1 MSGTSFALD
10 GDPRPGPLAAGLSVV
25 RRHPLASLGVVIALV
40 ALWLG
45 IREGWHELAQSTLN
59 GIVAGNYFALGAV
72 GLTLI
77 FGVLRLVNFAHGEF
91 LTFGA
96 YMMVAANALDL
107 PLVVSAAFGVV
118 ATAGLALS
126 LEVALWR
133 PVRRKRVGEL
143 QLLLLAL
150 GLAYVMRYTISFVA
164 GPEDRASGAD
174 VTAGVTILGLRIG
187 RTELIVTLVG
197 LAAIVLVAIGL
208 RYTSLGRQMRA
219 LADSIELSET
229 TGIDTDRIV
238 LVTWAISGGLAGLA
252 GIIYALPAGTVNP
265 QLGFTL
271 ILSIFAAVVVGGIGN
286 AYGALAGGML
296 IGVAQEWSTLV
307 INPSMKVAVGFAVL
321 ILVLLVRPQGL
332 FGRARGVER

>member
-1 MSGTSFALD
+1 MSGGSYALD
-10 GDPRPGPLAAGLSVV
+10 TDPRPGPLAAALSVV
-25 RRHPLASLGVVIALV
+25 RRHPLAALCVVIALV

-45 IREGWHELAQSTLN
+45 IREGWHELAQATLN

-96 YMMVAANALDL
+96 YMLIAANALHL
-107 PLVVSAAFGVV
+107 PLVVSAVIGVV

-150 GLAYVMRYTISFVA
+150 GLAYVMRYTIAFVA

-197 LAAIVLVAIGL
+197 LVVIALGL

-219 LADSIELSET
+219 LSDSIELSET

-332 FGRARGVER
+332 FGRARSVER

>member
-1 MSGTSFALD
+1 
-10 GDPRPGPLAAGLSVV
+10 
-25 RRHPLASLGVVIALV
+25 
-40 ALWLG
+40 
-45 IREGWHELAQSTLN
+45 
-59 GIVAGNYFALGAV
+59 
-72 GLTLI
+72 
-77 FGVLRLVNFAHGEF
+77 
-91 LTFGA
+91 
-96 YMMVAANALDL
+96 
-107 PLVVSAAFGVV
+107 
-118 ATAGLALS
+118 
-126 LEVALWR
+126 
-133 PVRRKRVGEL
+133 
-143 QLLLLAL
+143 
-150 GLAYVMRYTISFVA
+150 
-164 GPEDRASGAD
+164 

-197 LAAIVLVAIGL
+197 LAAIALVALGL

-219 LADSIELSET
+219 LSDSIELSET

-307 INPSMKVAVGFAVL
+307 IDPSMKVAVGFAVL

-332 FGRARGVER
+332 FGRARSVDR

>member
-1 MSGTSFALD
+1 MSEGSYAAAT
-10 GDPRPGPLAAGLSVV
+10 RQGPLAAASAAV
-25 RRHPLASLGVVIALV
+25 RRRPLTTLACIILLI

-45 IREGWHELAQSTLN
+45 VREGWHELAQATLN

-72 GLTLI
+72 GLTLV

-96 YMMVAANALDL
+96 YMMVAAEALDV
-107 PLVVSAAFGVV
+107 PLILAAVFGVV
-118 ATAGLALS
+118 ATAAFGLS
-126 LEVALWR
+126 LEVAVWR
-133 PVRRKRVGEL
+133 PVRRRRVGDL

-150 GLAYVMRYTISFVA
+150 GLAFVIRNAIAFVA
-164 GPEDRASGAD
+164 GPEDRASGAN
-174 VTAGVTILGLRIG
+174 VTAGVTVLGLRIG

-197 LAAIVLVAIGL
+197 LSVILLVALGL

-238 LVTWAISGGLAGLA
+238 FITWAISAGLAGLA
-252 GIIYALPAGTVNP
+252 GIIYALPAGTINP
-265 QLGFTL
+265 QLGFSL

-286 AYGALAGGML
+286 AYGALAGGIL
-296 IGVAQEWSTLV
+296 IGVAQEWATLV
-307 INPSMKVAVGFAVL
+307 IDPAMKVAVGFAVL
-321 ILVLLVRPQGL
+321 ILVLLIRPQGL
-332 FGRARGVER
+332 FGRGRSADR

>member
-1 MSGTSFALD
+1 M
-10 GDPRPGPLAAGLSVV
+10 
-25 RRHPLASLGVVIALV
+25 
-40 ALWLG
+40 
-45 IREGWHELAQSTLN
+45 
-59 GIVAGNYFALGAV
+59 
-72 GLTLI
+72 
-77 FGVLRLVNFAHGEF
+77 
-91 LTFGA
+91 
-96 YMMVAANALDL
+96 
-107 PLVVSAAFGVV
+107 
-118 ATAGLALS
+118 
-126 LEVALWR
+126 LWR

-150 GLAYVMRYTISFVA
+150 GLAYVMRYTIAFVA
-164 GPEDRASGAD
+164 GPEDRASGAN
-174 VTAGVTILGLRIG
+174 VTAGVTVLGLRIG

-197 LAAIVLVAIGL
+197 LVAIALVAVGL

-219 LADSIELSET
+219 LSDSIELSET

-307 INPSMKVAVGFAVL
+307 IDPSMKVAVGFAVL
-321 ILVLLVRPQGL
+321 ILVLLIRPQGL
-332 FGRARGVER
+332 FGRARSVDR